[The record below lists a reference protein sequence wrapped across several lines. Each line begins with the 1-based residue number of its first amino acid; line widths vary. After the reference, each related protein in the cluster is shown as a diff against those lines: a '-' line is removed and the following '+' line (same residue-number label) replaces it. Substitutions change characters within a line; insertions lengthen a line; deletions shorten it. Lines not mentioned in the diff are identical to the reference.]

1 MTQKR
6 AEGFS
11 ISLHAKV
18 KTKMNVTEL
27 IQSLEV
33 ELKMA
38 ERDRERANTE
48 IVHIIERGKADNRSN
63 ASEDEEKQVRELTA
77 KREQAKK
84 EIETV
89 KARLETA
96 RAAAA
101 DQEANEKAY
110 GERSATGAAKPAYD
124 RVARVGTEER
134 TYRKDTDRKGSQFV
148 RDLANQFLYRDAE
161 ADHRLSRHMQEERV
175 ERGQYLERAA
185 GTGNF
190 SGLVVPQYLT
200 EMYAPTVKALR
211 PFADICNKHDL
222 PEKGMTVNIS
232 RITTGSSVALQ
243 ASENSAVSETNMDDT
258 LLTENVQTAA
268 GQQTLSRQA
277 IERGTGTEEI
287 VMNDLFR
294 DYATKLDSTLI
305 NQATTGLSAVA
316 QAIAYTDASPTGE
329 ELYPKMLAA
338 NSAVETALL
347 AQATP
352 SHIVMHPRRW
362 HWFQSQLM
370 SKWPMIAQPF
380 VPAQSVGTNN
390 GEGYSK
396 GIRGVLPNGNLVVV
410 DANIATNL
418 GAGTNEDEIYVVAAD
433 ECHLWEDPNAPVFIR
448 AEQAAAASLGVLL
461 VMYGYFAYSFR
472 RYTNGVAKIGGT
484 GLVTP
489 TF

>member
-1 MTQKR
+1 M

-11 ISLHAKV
+11 ISLSPKV
-18 KTKMNVTEL
+18 KTKMSTVTEL
-27 IQSLEV
+27 ITSLEV

-48 IVHIIERGKADNRSN
+48 IMHVLDKAKAEARANLTAD
-63 ASEDEEKQVRELTA
+63 EDKQVRELEA
-77 KREQAKK
+77 KRESAKK
-84 EIETV
+84 DLDGI
-89 KARLETA
+89 KFKLETA

-134 TYRKDTDRKGSQFV
+134 TYRKDTDRKGSQFARDV
-148 RDLANQFLYRDAE
+148 AKRFLFRDLEAE
-161 ADHRLSRHMQEERV
+161 HRLNRHMQEERV
-175 ERGQYLERAA
+175 ERGQYLERA
-185 GTGNF
+185 GNTGNF

-200 EMYAPTVKALR
+200 DMYAPAVRALR

-222 PEKGMTVNIS
+222 PPTGTSVNIS
-232 RITTGSSVALQ
+232 RITTGTSVALQ
-243 ASENSAVSETNMDDT
+243 GSENAAVSNTDMDDT

-268 GQQTLSRQA
+268 GQQILSRQA
-277 IERGTGTEEI
+277 IERGSGSEEI

-294 DYATKLDSTLI
+294 AYATTLDNTLI

-316 QAIAYTDASPTGE
+316 QAVAYTDASPTAA

-338 NSAVETALL
+338 NSAVEIALM

-352 SHIVMHPRRW
+352 SHIVMHTRRW
-362 HWFQSQLM
+362 NWFQSQL
-370 SKWPMIAQPF
+370 SNAWPMITQPG
-380 VPAQSVGTNN
+380 VPTQAIGVNN
-390 GEGYSK
+390 GGGYNSGVR
-396 GIRGVLPNGNLVVV
+396 GILPNGNLVIV
-410 DANIATNL
+410 DNNIATNL

-448 AEQAAAASLGVLL
+448 AEQTAAASLGVLL

-484 GLVTP
+484 GLITP
-489 TF
+489 SF

>member
-18 KTKMNVTEL
+18 KTKMNVTEM
-27 IQSLEV
+27 IQALEV

-48 IVHIIERGKADNRSN
+48 IVHVLDKAKAEARANLTAD
-63 ASEDEEKQVRELTA
+63 EDRQVRELEG

-84 EIETV
+84 DIDGI
-89 KARLETA
+89 KFKLETA
-96 RAAAA
+96 RAAKA
-101 DQEANEKAY
+101 DQDANEKAY
-110 GERSATGAAKPAYD
+110 GERSGTGAAKPAYD
-124 RVARVGTEER
+124 RVARVGAEER
-134 TYRKDTDRKGSQFV
+134 TYRPDTDRKGSQFV
-148 RDLANQFLYRDAE
+148 RDLASQFLFRDLDAE
-161 ADHRLSRHMQEERV
+161 HRLSRHMQEERV
-175 ERGQYLERAA
+175 ERGQYLERA
-185 GTGNF
+185 GNTGNF

-200 EMYAPTVKALR
+200 DMYAPAVRALR
-211 PFADICNKHDL
+211 PFADVCNKHDL
-222 PEKGMTVNIS
+222 PSNGMTVNIS
-232 RITTGSSVALQ
+232 RITTGASVALQ
-243 ASENSAVSETNMDDT
+243 SSENSSVSETNMDDT

-277 IERGTGTEEI
+277 IERGTGVEEI

-294 DYATKLDSTLI
+294 AYATALDSTLI

-316 QAIAYTDASPTGE
+316 QSIAYTDASPTAA

-338 NSAVETALL
+338 NSAVEAALL

-362 HWFQSQLM
+362 HWFQSQL
-370 SKWPMIAQPF
+370 SSAWPMITQPG
-380 VPAQSVGTNN
+380 VPTQAIGTNN
-390 GEGYSK
+390 GVGY
-396 GIRGVLPNGNLVVV
+396 GNGVRGVLPNGNLVVV

-418 GAGTNEDEIYVVAAD
+418 GTGTNEDEIYVVAAD